1 MILVFGSGL
10 GGKIRLLCD
19 KDEYEC
25 IFRKSNDNER
35 KAAMKTGL
43 KFIEMNQ
50 LSRKTKVTKVF
61 MGGEPEEFKSL
72 FIEW

>member
-1 MILVFGSGL
+1 MIVF
-10 GGKIRLLCD
+10 
-19 KDEYEC
+19 
-25 IFRKSNDNER
+25 FRKSNDNER
-35 KAAMKTGL
+35 KAAMETGL

-50 LSRKTKVTKVF
+50 LSMKTKVTKVF